1 MKHGIIKNRGVA
13 MFELKGAM
21 TAIVTPFKN
30 GKVDEET
37 FRSLIRRQIE
47 GGIDGLVPCGT
58 TGEAAT
64 MDLDEYEKVIGIAV
78 EECKGKI
85 PVLAGAGT
93 NNTKKVI
100 ELAKIAKGAGAD
112 AILSVAPYYNKP
124 TQEGLYQHYKTIA
137 ENVDLPLVLYNV
149 PGRTSV
155 NILPKTVIRLSQI
168 DNIVGIKEASGSLNQ
183 VSEIIEGASEGF
195 SVISG
200 DDFLTLPMM
209 SIGGTGV
216 ISVTSN
222 VVPELVAR
230 QYDAFVEGNLDE
242 ARELHHKLFKL
253 HQAMFY
259 ETNPIPVKT
268 ALAMMGL
275 IEEEFKLPLC
285 KMSDANKERLKTV
298 LKDMNLI

>member
-1 MKHGIIKNRGVA
+1 

-21 TAIVTPFKN
+21 TAIVTPFKG
-30 GKVDEET
+30 GKLDEDA
-37 FRSLIRRQIE
+37 FRNLIRRQIDA
-47 GGIDGLVPCGT
+47 GIDGLVPCGT

-64 MDLDEYEKVIGIAV
+64 MDLEEYEKTIGVAV
-78 EECKGKI
+78 DECKGKI
-85 PVLAGAGT
+85 PILAGAGT

-100 ELAKIAKGAGAD
+100 ELAKIAISAGAD

-124 TQEGLYQHYKTIA
+124 TQEGLYQHYKTVA
-137 ENVDLPLVLYNV
+137 EAISVPLVLYNV

-155 NILPKTVIRLSQI
+155 NILPDTVIRLSEI
-168 DNIVGIKEASGSLNQ
+168 DNIVGIKEASVSLNQ
-183 VSEIIEGASEGF
+183 VSEIIEGAKEGF

-209 SIGGTGV
+209 SVGGTGV
-216 ISVTSN
+216 ISVSSN

-230 QYDAFVEGNLDE
+230 QYDAFVEGKLEE
-242 ARELHHKLFKL
+242 AKELHHKLYKL
-253 HQAMFY
+253 HKAMFY

-268 ALAMMGL
+268 ALYLMGL

-285 KMSDANKERLKTV
+285 KMSDTNKEKLKTV
-298 LKDMNLI
+298 LKEMNLI

>member
-1 MKHGIIKNRGVA
+1 

-21 TAIVTPFKN
+21 TAIVTPFKG
-30 GKVDEET
+30 GKVDEEA
-37 FRSLIRRQIE
+37 FRKLIRRQIE
-47 GGIDGLVPCGT
+47 AGIDGLVPCGT

-64 MDLDEYEKVIGIAV
+64 MELDEYEKVIGITV
-78 EECKGKI
+78 EECNGKV

-100 ELAKIAKGAGAD
+100 ELANIAKGAGAD

-124 TQEGLYQHYKTIA
+124 TQEGLYLHYKTIA
-137 ENVDLPLVLYNV
+137 SACGLPLVLYNV

-155 NILPKTVIRLSQI
+155 NILPKTVIRLSEI

-183 VSEIIEGASEGF
+183 VSEIIEGAKEGF

-209 SIGGTGV
+209 AIGGTGV
-216 ISVTSN
+216 ISVTAN

-230 QYDAFVEGNLDE
+230 QYDAFVEGNLEE
-242 ARELHHKLFKL
+242 AKSLHHKLFKL
-253 HQAMFY
+253 HLAMFY

-285 KMSDANKERLKTV
+285 RMSDENRERLREV
-298 LKDMNLI
+298 LKSMELI

>member
-1 MKHGIIKNRGVA
+1 

-21 TAIVTPFKN
+21 TAVVTPFKD
-30 GKVDEET
+30 GRFDEET
-37 FRSLIRRQIE
+37 FRKLIRRQIE
-47 GGIDGLVPCGT
+47 SGIDCIVPCGT

-64 MDLDEYEKVIGIAV
+64 MDLDEYERVVGVAV
-78 EECKGKI
+78 EECKTKV

-100 ELAKIAKGAGAD
+100 ELAKIAISAGAD

-124 TQEGLYQHYKTIA
+124 TQEGLFQHYKTIA
-137 ENVDLPLVLYNV
+137 ENITVPLVLYNV

-155 NILPKTVIRLSQI
+155 NILPQTVVRLSEI

-183 VSEIIEGASEGF
+183 VSEIIENAKEGF

-209 SIGGTGV
+209 SIGGSGV
-216 ISVTSN
+216 ISVSAN
-222 VVPELVAR
+222 VAPDLVAR
-230 QYDAFVEGNLDE
+230 QYDAFVEGDLEE
-242 ARELHHKLFKL
+242 AKTLHHKLFRL

-268 ALAMMGL
+268 ALAMLGL
-275 IEEEFKLPLC
+275 IEEEFRLPLC
-285 KMSDANKERLKTV
+285 KMSDSNKEKLRAV
-298 LKDMNLI
+298 LKEMNLL

>member
-1 MKHGIIKNRGVA
+1 

-21 TAIVTPFKN
+21 VAIVTPFKG

-37 FRSLIRRQIE
+37 FRKLIRRQIE
-47 GGIDGLVPCGT
+47 AGIDAIVPCGT

-64 MDLDEYEKVIGIAV
+64 LDMDEYELVVGAAV
-78 EECKGKI
+78 DECKGRV

-100 ELAKIAKGAGAD
+100 ELAKLAEKLGAD

-137 ENVDLPLVLYNV
+137 ESIQIGLVLYNV

-155 NILPKTVIRLSQI
+155 NILPETAIRLSEI
-168 DNIVGIKEASGSLNQ
+168 DNIIGIKEASGSLNQ
-183 VSEIIEGASEGF
+183 VSKILEGKKGDF
-195 SVISG
+195 NVISG

-209 SIGGTGV
+209 AIGGSGV
-216 ISVTSN
+216 ISVSAN
-222 VVPELVAR
+222 VAPDLVAR
-230 QYDAFVEGNLDE
+230 QCDAVFEGNFEE
-242 ARELHHKLFKL
+242 AKKLHHELFRL
-253 HQAMFY
+253 HEAMFY

-268 ALAMMGL
+268 SLALMGL
-275 IEEEFKLPLC
+275 IEEEFRLPLC
-285 KMSDANKERLKTV
+285 KMQQSNKEKLISV
-298 LKDMNLI
+298 LKEYRFI

>member
-1 MKHGIIKNRGVA
+1 

-30 GKVDEET
+30 SELDEDT
-37 FRSLIRRQIE
+37 FRALIKRQIKA
-47 GGIDGLVPCGT
+47 GIDGLVPCGT

-64 MDLDEYEKVIGIAV
+64 MDLDEYERVIGIAV
-78 EECKGKI
+78 DECNGKI

-93 NNTKKVI
+93 NNTKKVV
-100 ELAKIAKGAGAD
+100 ELAKIAKSAGAD

-137 ENVDLPLVLYNV
+137 ESVDLPLVLYNV

-155 NILPKTVIRLSQI
+155 NILPQTVIKLSEI

-183 VSEIIEGASEGF
+183 ASEIIEGASEGF

-200 DDFLTLPMM
+200 DDFLALPMM
-209 SIGGTGV
+209 AIGGNGV

-242 ARELHHKLFKL
+242 AMGLHHKLFKL

-268 ALAMMGL
+268 ALALMGL
-275 IEEEFKLPLC
+275 IEEEFRLPLC
-285 KMSDANKERLKTV
+285 GMSKQNKEKLKLV
-298 LKDMNLI
+298 LKNMSLI

>member
-1 MKHGIIKNRGVA
+1 

-21 TAIVTPFKN
+21 TAIVTPFKG
-30 GKVDEET
+30 GKVDEEA
-37 FRSLIRRQIE
+37 FRRLIRRQIE
-47 GGIDGLVPCGT
+47 AGIDGLVPCGT

-64 MDLDEYEKVIGIAV
+64 MELDEYEKVIGIAV
-78 EECKGKI
+78 EECKGKV

-100 ELAKIAKGAGAD
+100 ELANIAKGAGAD

-124 TQEGLYQHYKTIA
+124 TQEGLYLHYKTIA
-137 ENVDLPLVLYNV
+137 EKCDLPLVLYNV

-155 NILPKTVIRLSQI
+155 NILPKTVIRLSEI

-183 VSEIIEGASEGF
+183 VSEIIEGAKEGF

-209 SIGGTGV
+209 AIGGTGV
-216 ISVTSN
+216 ISVTAN

-242 ARELHHKLFKL
+242 ARSLHHKLFKL
-253 HQAMFY
+253 HLAMFY

-285 KMSDANKERLKTV
+285 KMSDENKERLREV
-298 LKDMNLI
+298 LKSMGLI

>member
-1 MKHGIIKNRGVA
+1 

-21 TAIVTPFKN
+21 TAIVTPFKG
-30 GKVDEET
+30 GKLDEEA
-37 FRSLIRRQIE
+37 FRKLIRRQIE
-47 GGIDGLVPCGT
+47 AGIDGLVPCGT

-64 MDLDEYEKVIGIAV
+64 MDLDEYERVIGVTV
-78 EECKGKI
+78 EECRGEV

-100 ELAKIAKGAGAD
+100 ELAKIAQNAGAD
-112 AILSVAPYYNKP
+112 AILSVSPYYNKP
-124 TQEGLYQHYKTIA
+124 TQEGLYLHYKAVA
-137 ENVDLPLVLYNV
+137 ENIHIPLVLYNV

-155 NILPKTVIRLSQI
+155 NILPPTVIRLSEV

-183 VSEIIEGASEGF
+183 VSDIIGGAKEGF

-209 SIGGTGV
+209 AIGGTGV
-216 ISVTSN
+216 ISVTAN

-230 QYDAFVEGNLDE
+230 QYDAFVEGQLEE
-242 ARELHHKLFKL
+242 ARELHHRLFKL
-253 HQAMFY
+253 HLAMFY

-268 ALAMMGL
+268 ALALMGL
-275 IEEEFKLPLC
+275 IEEEFRLPLC
-285 KMSDANKERLKTV
+285 RMSDSNKEKLKGV
-298 LKDMNLI
+298 LKSMSLI

>member
-1 MKHGIIKNRGVA
+1 

-21 TAIVTPFKN
+21 TAIVTPFKG
-30 GKVDEET
+30 GKVDEEA
-37 FRSLIRRQIE
+37 FRKLIRRQIE
-47 GGIDGLVPCGT
+47 AGIDGLVPCGT

-64 MDLDEYEKVIGIAV
+64 MELDEYEKVIGIAV
-78 EECKGKI
+78 EECKGKV

-100 ELAKIAKGAGAD
+100 ELANIAKGAGAD

-124 TQEGLYQHYKTIA
+124 TQEGLYLHYKTIA
-137 ENVDLPLVLYNV
+137 EKCDLPLVLYNV

-155 NILPKTVIRLSQI
+155 NILPKTVIRLSEI

-183 VSEIIEGASEGF
+183 VSEIIEGAKEGF

-209 SIGGTGV
+209 AIGGTGV
-216 ISVTSN
+216 ISVTAN

-230 QYDAFVEGNLDE
+230 QYDAFVEGNLEE
-242 ARELHHKLFKL
+242 AKNLHHKLFKL
-253 HQAMFY
+253 HLAMFY

-285 KMSDANKERLKTV
+285 KMSDENKERLREV
-298 LKDMNLI
+298 LRSMELI

>member
-1 MKHGIIKNRGVA
+1 

-21 TAIVTPFKN
+21 TAIVTPFKG
-30 GKVDEET
+30 GKVDEEA
-37 FRSLIRRQIE
+37 FRKLIRRQIE
-47 GGIDGLVPCGT
+47 AGIDGLVPCGT

-64 MDLDEYEKVIGIAV
+64 MELDEYEKVIGITV
-78 EECKGKI
+78 EECKGKV

-100 ELAKIAKGAGAD
+100 ELANIAKGAGAD

-124 TQEGLYQHYKTIA
+124 TQEGLYLHYKTIA
-137 ENVDLPLVLYNV
+137 SACDLPLVLYNV

-155 NILPKTVIRLSQI
+155 NILPKTVIRLSEI

-183 VSEIIEGASEGF
+183 VSEIIEGAKEGF

-209 SIGGTGV
+209 AIGGTGV
-216 ISVTSN
+216 ISVTAN

-230 QYDAFVEGNLDE
+230 QYDAFVEGSLEE
-242 ARELHHKLFKL
+242 AKSLHHKLFKL
-253 HQAMFY
+253 HLAMFY

-285 KMSDANKERLKTV
+285 RMSDENRERLREV
-298 LKDMNLI
+298 LKSMELI

>member
-1 MKHGIIKNRGVA
+1 

-21 TAIVTPFKN
+21 TAIVTPFKG
-30 GKVDEET
+30 GKLDEVA
-37 FRSLIRRQIE
+37 FRNLVKRQVE
-47 GGIDGLVPCGT
+47 AGIDGLVPCGT

-64 MDLDEYEKVIGIAV
+64 MDLDEYEKVIGITV
-78 EECKGKI
+78 EECKGRI

-100 ELAKIAKGAGAD
+100 ELAKIAKRAGAD

-137 ENVDLPLVLYNV
+137 ENIDLPIVLYNV

-155 NILPKTVIRLSQI
+155 NILPQTVIRLSEI

-183 VSEIIEGASEGF
+183 VSEIIEGAKEGF

-209 SIGGTGV
+209 AIGGTGV

-222 VVPELVAR
+222 VVPELVAK
-230 QYDAFVEGNLDE
+230 QYDAFVAGDLEE
-242 ARELHHKLFKL
+242 AKALHHKLFRL
-253 HQAMFY
+253 HLAMFY

-268 ALAMMGL
+268 ALALMGL

-285 KMSDANKERLKTV
+285 KMSDSNKERLKTV
-298 LKDMNLI
+298 LKDMSLI

>member
-1 MKHGIIKNRGVA
+1 

-21 TAIVTPFKN
+21 TAIVTPFK
-30 GKVDEET
+30 GGRLDEEA
-37 FRSLIRRQIE
+37 FRKLIRRQIE
-47 GGIDGLVPCGT
+47 AGIDGLVPCGT

-64 MDLDEYEKVIGIAV
+64 MDLDEYERVIGVTV
-78 EECKGKI
+78 EECRGEV

-100 ELAKIAKGAGAD
+100 ELAKIAQNAGAD
-112 AILSVAPYYNKP
+112 AILSVSPYYNKP
-124 TQEGLYQHYKTIA
+124 TQEGLYLHYKTVA
-137 ENVDLPLVLYNV
+137 ENIHIPLVLYNV

-155 NILPKTVIRLSQI
+155 NILPSTVVRLSEV

-183 VSEIIEGASEGF
+183 VSEIIGGAKEGF

-209 SIGGTGV
+209 AIGGTGV
-216 ISVTSN
+216 ISVTAN
-222 VVPELVAR
+222 VVPGLIAR
-230 QYDAFVEGNLDE
+230 QYDAFVEGQLEE

-253 HQAMFY
+253 HLAMFY

-268 ALAMMGL
+268 ALALMGL
-275 IEEEFKLPLC
+275 IEEEFRLPLC
-285 KMSDANKERLKTV
+285 KISDSSKEKLKGILEGMS
-298 LKDMNLI
+298 LI

>member
-1 MKHGIIKNRGVA
+1 

-21 TAIVTPFKN
+21 TAIITPFKN
-30 GKVDEET
+30 GKLDEDA
-37 FRSLIRRQIE
+37 FRKLIKRQID
-47 GGIDGLVPCGT
+47 GGIDCLVPCGT

-64 MDLDEYEKVIGIAV
+64 MDLEEYERTIGVAV

-100 ELAKIAKGAGAD
+100 ELAKIAIGAGAD

-124 TQEGLYQHYKTIA
+124 TQEGLYLHYKTIA
-137 ENVDLPLVLYNV
+137 EAISVPLVLYNV

-155 NILPKTVIRLSQI
+155 NILPQTVIRLSEI
-168 DNIVGIKEASGSLNQ
+168 DNIIGIKEASGSLNQ
-183 VSEIIEGASEGF
+183 VSEIIEGAKEGF

-216 ISVTSN
+216 ISVSAN

-230 QYDAFVEGNLDE
+230 QYDAFVEGRLDE
-242 ARELHHKLFKL
+242 AKQLHHKLYKL
-253 HQAMFY
+253 HKAMFY

-268 ALAMMGL
+268 ALAIMGYV
-275 IEEEFKLPLC
+275 EEEFKLPLC
-285 KMSDANKERLKTV
+285 KMSSENKERLRSV
-298 LKDMNLI
+298 LKELGLI

>member
-1 MKHGIIKNRGVA
+1 

-21 TAIVTPFKN
+21 TAIVTPFKD
-30 GKVDEET
+30 GRFDEET
-37 FRSLIRRQIE
+37 FRKLIRRQIE
-47 GGIDGLVPCGT
+47 SGIDCIVPCGT

-64 MDLDEYEKVIGIAV
+64 MDLDEYERVVGVAV
-78 EECKGKI
+78 EECKTKV

-100 ELAKIAKGAGAD
+100 ELAKIAISAGAD

-137 ENVDLPLVLYNV
+137 ENITVPLVLYNV

-155 NILPKTVIRLSQI
+155 NILPQTVVRLSEI

-183 VSEIIEGASEGF
+183 VSEIIENAKEGF

-209 SIGGTGV
+209 SIGGSGV
-216 ISVTSN
+216 ISVSAN
-222 VVPELVAR
+222 VAPDLVAR
-230 QYDAFVEGNLDE
+230 QYDAFVEGDLEE
-242 ARELHHKLFKL
+242 AKTLHHKLFRL

-275 IEEEFKLPLC
+275 IEEEFRLPLC
-285 KMSDANKERLKTV
+285 KMSDSNKEKLRAV
-298 LKDMNLI
+298 LKEMNLL